1 MQTHCFV
8 HINSGI
14 WSLLQEDP
22 ISHQEYVQRCNLH
35 LLYLRSNVYAELEAH
50 TEIIQYKIF
59 GEAEPLPIEVNV
71 NEPAVGTLSP
81 SELNTLNNL
90 IEANTHSDCQELTSL
105 IKPSTSSVTENTQAG
120 STTTT
125 KVHRAVTTTTATNVH
140 SAGTTTIAINVPII
154 DAMDQPVPS
163 TSSASGTAQTGIIIT
178 AEVHSTGTT
187 KMDTEGWPSADILD
201 HTTDTIDNT
210 DHQDTSMSLDLK
222 TVPGLTS
229 NEITKIVKRQPRK
242 FLTSS
247 TVKPNKPDTR
257 TVATDQCKNKLNS
270 QSKVTPTN
278 TDKKQKAIKRGV
290 KRRSTADVV
299 PSKDSANCF
308 KYQISQHI
316 LKRKYK
322 CKYYFKC
329 AVQDCDWKLKSVS
342 EWNKHHKTK
351 HSDVKYV
358 CSTCNKM
365 LHTPCS
371 VKDHKYTHNHRP
383 HICGRC
389 NQGFLSPG
397 HLNQHKHIHHRQ
409 CLYSCFAADCT
420 NTYKWPQDLLRH
432 VKNHTAPVLKCK
444 LCTYSST
451 EHRLIKQHQNV
462 HSDVK
467 KFKCRKCT
475 ETFQHSMQ
483 RYHHK
488 KDKHLVS

>member
-1 MQTHCFV
+1 MHCFV

-14 WSLLQEDP
+14 WSSLQEDP
-22 ISHQEYVQRCNLH
+22 ISHQEYVQRCKLH
-35 LLYLRSNVYAELEAH
+35 LLYLGSIVYAELEAP
-50 TEIIQYKIF
+50 TEIVQYEIF
-59 GEAEPLPIEVNV
+59 GVAEPLPIEVNV

-90 IEANTHSDCQELTSL
+90 IEANTHSDCQKPTSL
-105 IKPSTSSVTENTQAG
+105 VKPSTSSVTENTQTG

-125 KVHRAVTTTTATNVH
+125 KVHRAATTTMATDVH
-140 SAGTTTIAINVPII
+140 SAGTTTTAINVPII

-187 KMDTEGWPSADILD
+187 KTDTEGPSADILD
-201 HTTDTIDNT
+201 QTNITDTNDNT
-210 DHQDTSMSLDLK
+210 DCQDTSVSLNLK
-222 TVPGLTS
+222 TVPGLTTD
-229 NEITKIVKRQPRK
+229 EIAKVLKRQPRIC
-242 FLTSS
+242 LTSS

-257 TVATDQCKNKLNS
+257 MVATDQYKNKLNS
-270 QSKVTPTN
+270 QPKVTPTN
-278 TDKKQKAIKRGV
+278 TDKKQKLTKRGV
-290 KRRSTADVV
+290 KRRLMADVV
-299 PSKDSANCF
+299 PFKDSAKCF
-308 KYQISQHI
+308 KFQILQHI

-329 AVQDCDWKLKSVS
+329 AVQECYQKFKSVC

-351 HSDVKYV
+351 HSDVKYM
-358 CSTCNKM
+358 CSTFNKV

-371 VKDHKYTHNHRP
+371 VKDHKYTHSRRP

-397 HLNQHKHIHHRQ
+397 HLSLHKHIHQQQH
-409 CLYSCFAADCT
+409 LHSCFAADCT
-420 NTYKWPQDLLRH
+420 NTYKWPQDFLRH
-432 VKNHTAPVLKCK
+432 VKNHAALVLKCK

-451 EHRLIKQHQNV
+451 ECWLIKQHQYV

-475 ETFQHSMQ
+475 
-483 RYHHK
+483 
-488 KDKHLVS
+488 